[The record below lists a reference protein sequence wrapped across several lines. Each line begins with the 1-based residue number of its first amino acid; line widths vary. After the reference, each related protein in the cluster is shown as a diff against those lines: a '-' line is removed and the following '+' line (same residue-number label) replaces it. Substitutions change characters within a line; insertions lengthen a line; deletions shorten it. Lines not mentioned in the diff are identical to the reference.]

1 MPWELLLTGAVSA
14 AVAISLLLVVYTR
27 MKAGAKMLADRLR
40 EMESSLTEIAPLQ
53 IRLSKLEA
61 QHAQALEQRKHHA
74 DWISEAESLNLNH
87 RGQVIRLHRRGDSVA
102 DIASALRMGQ
112 AEVLLMTKIYD
123 LAQEFPKREDEQK
136 QIPVLDH

>member
-1 MPWELLLTGAVSA
+1 MLWELLLTGTVSA
-14 AVAISLLLVVYTR
+14 AVAISLPLVLYTR
-27 MKAGAKMLADRLR
+27 LKAEAKMLADRLR

-61 QHAQALEQRKHHA
+61 QHAQFLEQRKHHA

-123 LAQEFPKREDEQK
+123 LAQESPRREDEQK
-136 QIPVLDH
+136 QIPVLGH